1 MRDVYCLGS
10 SLFLLGLVAVKM
22 KYKIRFP
29 EKSLIKFI
37 IKLEASGSGR
47 NTDTGTG
54 KQKSSS
60 G

>member
-1 MRDVYCLGS
+1 MGS